1 MWKLIAR
8 LVNNLLL
15 WGFNVYKI
23 NDLSSIFL
31 YQTDEDFSPG
41 VSLSKIVSFGGS
53 GGINGN
59 LLKQGMQPYKAGMHF
74 HSYISASVSCSV
86 SRSIDFFDFTFT
98 GALLTEVM

>member
-1 MWKLIAR
+1 M
-8 LVNNLLL
+8 LLRV
-15 WGFNVYKI
+15 FNVYKI

-41 VSLSKIVSFGGS
+41 VSLNKIVSFGGS

-74 HSYISASVSCSV
+74 HPYTSASVSCSE
-86 SRSIDFFDFTFT
+86 SISFT